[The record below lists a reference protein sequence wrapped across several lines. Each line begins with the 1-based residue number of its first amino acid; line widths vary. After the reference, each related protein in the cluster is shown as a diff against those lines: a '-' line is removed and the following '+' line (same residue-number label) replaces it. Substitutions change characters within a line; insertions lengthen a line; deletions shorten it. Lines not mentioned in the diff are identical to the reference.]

1 MIEKIK
7 SVNLAV
13 RRGGERTFSKAIFV
27 GLPWDLKFESVTSDQ
42 RSGFVSN

>member
-13 RRGGERTFSKAIFV
+13 HRGGERTFSKAIFM
-27 GLPWDLKFESVTSDQ
+27 GLPWDLEFKSVTSDQ
-42 RSGFVSN
+42 RSGFVSD